1 MEGNTILSYVEGM
14 ETPSLEAIYTWA
26 IVDVYTACLLMP

>member
-26 IVDVYTACLLMP
+26 VMVVNTACLLMP